1 MINVLGLALYG
12 PKAASHRYRL
22 SQYVEG
28 LADRN
33 INLEVHHL
41 LDDDYLESKF
51 TEKPFSKI
59 KLIISVLKRLMLIFS
74 SRRFDVTILHCE
86 LLPFLPGWLEAFI
99 MPKPYIFDFDDA
111 WHLRYKLDRS
121 KIFKIFLENKVD
133 RVIRSASAVNAGNTY
148 LSKFAATHN
157 KNINIFPTVLDTEV
171 YKPHSQSKKNTFTV
185 GWIGSPST
193 APYLKSLVIPLTEL
207 GAEGHVSLH
216 VIGGKAPEISNIE
229 IHEIPWNK
237 DTEVELINRF
247 DVGVMPLIDDEWA
260 KGKCA
265 FKLLQYMACGLPV
278 VASNVGA
285 NKQVINSE
293 TGFLVDTDQMWLE
306 SLRILRD
313 NPNLRKQLGAAGRER
328 VEEFYSLSSNLPLL
342 VKTINEL
349 II

>member
-22 SQYVEG
+22 SQYKKG
-28 LADRN
+28 LADLS
-33 INLEVHHL
+33 INLEVYHL

-51 TEKPFSKI
+51 SEKPFSKI
-59 KLIISVLKRLMLIFS
+59 KLIISVFKRLILLFS
-74 SRRFDVTILHCE
+74 SRKFDVTILHCE

-133 RVIRSASAVNAGNTY
+133 KVIKNASAVHAGNKY
-148 LSKFAATHN
+148 LSEFAAKHN

-171 YKPHSQSKKNTFTV
+171 YKPNSQSEKHNFTV

-193 APYLKSLVIPLTEL
+193 APYLESLVNPLSEL
-207 GAEGHVSLH
+207 GAEGPVSLH
-216 VIGGKAPEISNIE
+216 VIGGKAPEILNIE
-229 IHEIPWNK
+229 IHEIPWSEA
-237 DTEVELINRF
+237 TEVENINKF
-247 DVGVMPLIDDEWA
+247 DVGVMPLINDEWA

-285 NKQVINSE
+285 NSEVINSE
-293 TGFLVDTDQMWLE
+293 SGFLVDNDQMWLQ
-306 SLRILRD
+306 SLRKLRD
-313 NPNLRKQLGAAGRER
+313 NPSLRNQLGSVGRAR
-328 VEEFYSLSSNLPLL
+328 VEELYSLHSNLPVLE
-342 VKTINEL
+342 KTIKDLL
-349 II
+349 I